1 MIIESIKKL
10 LGEDLAKQ
18 VEEALK
24 GKAEGG
30 KDVDLVAGNDGTYIP
45 KAKFDEVNEKH
56 KAADQLAK
64 DTQKTLDG
72 LKDAGDPVKLKSDL
86 EAAQKAAK
94 KLEDDHKAAMAEKDL
109 SFAIRSA
116 IADAHD
122 PTLVAGLV
130 DRSKLKLLDDGKVAG
145 LDDVL
150 KGIRTEKPFLFKA
163 AGEDNKLDGAKP
175 GQAGGDGDKGGGS
188 SGTLRDSIMSALYG
202 DTK

>member
-45 KAKFDEVNEKH
+45 KAKFDDVNEKF
-56 KAADQLAK
+56 KTAEQLAK

-72 LKDAGDPVKLKSDL
+72 IKAAGDPATLKSDL

-109 SFAIRSA
+109 NFAIRSS

-122 PTLVAGLV
+122 PALVAGLV
-130 DRSKLKLLDDGKVAG
+130 DRTKLKLLDDGKVAG
-145 LDDVL
+145 LDDVM
-150 KGIRTEKPFLFKA
+150 KGLRTEKPFLFKA
-163 AGEDNKLDGAKP
+163 PDDGKPSLDGAKP
-175 GQAGGDGDKGGGS
+175 APAGAPAGGES
-188 SGTLRDSIMSALYG
+188 AELNQIMQFMGLPT
-202 DTK
+202 TK